1 MSAALGAALKKIAV
15 SLLSD
20 PKILKKVLAVVL
32 VLIVAFFTPIMLI
45 YGIFSG
51 EIKLDQDKLHTLV
64 MDTLTEEETK
74 HLQQLRT
81 TMDAIEGKMTE
92 DGYTPYNI
100 REAQVLYAL
109 ALYPKEQEG
118 NFVGRL
124 TSCFAQEQTVD
135 QLIAAVN
142 TEFGTSINTEDFKKL
157 MATAQGEIVAVALTQ
172 LGNSG
177 GQPYWSW
184 YGVNVR
190 IEWCACFVSWCADQC
205 GYLDLGVVPKFASCT
220 AGMNWFKDKDQ
231 WKANDYIPAS
241 GDLIFFDW
249 AKNGQ
254 NGSPDHVGIVE
265 RVEDGTVYTVEGN
278 SGDAVRQRSY
288 PVGYYEILGYA
299 TPAYSTPK
307 NEA

>member
-1 MSAALGAALKKIAV
+1 MSAAVGAALKKIAI

-20 PKILKKVLAVVL
+20 PRILKKVLAIVL
-32 VLIVAFFTPIMLI
+32 VLIVAFLTPIVLI

-51 EIKLDQDKLHTLV
+51 AVKLDQDKLHSLV
-64 MDTLTEEETK
+64 METLTEEETK
-74 HLQQLRT
+74 HLQQMRT
-81 TMDAIEGKMTE
+81 TMDNIEGKMTE
-92 DGYTPYNI
+92 AGYNPYAI

-118 NFVGRL
+118 DFVNRL
-124 TSCFAQEQTVD
+124 TSCFMPEQTAE

-142 TEFGTSINTEDFKKL
+142 TEFGTEIVTEDFTKL

-172 LGNSG
+172 IGNSG

-205 GYLDLGVVPKFASCT
+205 GYIDLGIVPKFASCT
-220 AGMNWFKDKDQ
+220 SGMNWFKGKDQ

-254 NGSPDHVGIVE
+254 DGSPDHVGIVE

-299 TPAYSTPK
+299 TPTYGS
-307 NEA
+307 NQSE

>member
-124 TSCFAQEQTVD
+124 TSCFTQEQTAD

-142 TEFGTSINTEDFKKL
+142 TEFGTSINSEDFKKL

-172 LGNSG
+172 IGNSG

-205 GYLDLGVVPKFASCT
+205 GYIDLGIVPKFASCT
-220 AGMNWFKDKDQ
+220 SGMNWFKGKDQ

-254 NGSPDHVGIVE
+254 DGSPDHVGIVE

-299 TPAYSTPK
+299 TPAYGS
-307 NEA
+307 NQSE

>member
-20 PKILKKVLAVVL
+20 PRILKKVLAVVL
-32 VLIVAFFTPIMLI
+32 VLIIAFFTPIMLI

-74 HLQQLRT
+74 HLQQMRT

-109 ALYPKEQEG
+109 ALFPKEQEG
-118 NFVGRL
+118 NLVGRL
-124 TSCFAQEQTVD
+124 TSCFAQEQTAD

-142 TEFGTSINTEDFKKL
+142 AEFGTAIVTEDFTKL

-172 LGNSG
+172 LGNDG

-205 GYLDLGVVPKFASCT
+205 GYLDLGIIPKFASCT
-220 AGMNWFKDKDQ
+220 AGMNWFKGKDQ

-254 NGSPDHVGIVE
+254 DGSPDHVGIVE

-299 TPAYSTPK
+299 TPAYKS
-307 NEA
+307 NQSE

>member
-1 MSAALGAALKKIAV
+1 MSATVGAALKKIAA

-20 PKILKKVLAVVL
+20 PHILKKVLMVVL

-51 EIKLDQDKLHTLV
+51 GVKLDTEKLNT
-64 MDTLTEEETK
+64 MISEALTEEETK
-74 HLQQLRT
+74 LLRQMRN
-81 TMDAIEGKMTE
+81 TMDVIEGKMTE
-92 DGYTPYNI
+92 EGYNPYAI

-109 ALYPKEQEG
+109 ALYPKETEG
-118 NFVGRL
+118 NFVNRL
-124 TSCFAQEQTVD
+124 TACFQQEQTAD

-142 TEFGTSINTEDFKKL
+142 AEFGTSIATEDFTKL
-157 MATAQGEIVAVALTQ
+157 MVTAQGEIVALALTQ

-205 GYLDLGVVPKFASCT
+205 GYLDLGIIPKFASCT
-220 AGMNWFKDKDQ
+220 AGMNWFKAKEQ
-231 WKANDYIPAS
+231 WQENDYVPAS

-249 AKNGQ
+249 AKYGQ
-254 NGSPDHVGIVE
+254 DGSPDHVGIVE

-288 PVGYYEILGYA
+288 SVGYYEIIGYA
-299 TPAYSTPK
+299 TPAYGTTK
-307 NEA
+307 NEP